1 MDTVSARPINNIR
14 IFDNIR
20 ILGYLVTGLNPN
32 AAVKLPRKGESNE
45 IKSRINKAN
54 VGTVPECLIEHVI
67 TETIRSESHYNSI
80 GIIDINSMKILAC
93 I

>member
-1 MDTVSARPINNIR
+1 M
-14 IFDNIR
+14 
-20 ILGYLVTGLNPN
+20 VTELNHN
-32 AAVKLPRKGESNE
+32 VAVNLPRIGESNK
-45 IKSRINKAN
+45 IKSRKLKAI
-54 VGTVPECLIEHVI
+54 GPVPECLIEHVI

>member
-1 MDTVSARPINNIR
+1 M
-14 IFDNIR
+14 
-20 ILGYLVTGLNPN
+20 VTELNHN
-32 AAVKLPRKGESNE
+32 VAVNLPRIGESNK
-45 IKSRINKAN
+45 IKSRKKKAI
-54 VGTVPECLIEHVI
+54 GPVPECLIEHVI

>member
-1 MDTVSARPINNIR
+1 M
-14 IFDNIR
+14 
-20 ILGYLVTGLNPN
+20 VTELNHN
-32 AAVKLPRKGESNE
+32 VAVNLPRIGESNKT
-45 IKSRINKAN
+45 KSRKYKAI
-54 VGTVPECLIEHVI
+54 GPVPECLIEHVI

>member
-1 MDTVSARPINNIR
+1 M
-14 IFDNIR
+14 
-20 ILGYLVTGLNPN
+20 VTELNHN
-32 AAVKLPRKGESNE
+32 VAVNLPRIGESNE
-45 IKSRINKAN
+45 IKSRKNKAI
-54 VGTVPECLIEHVI
+54 GPVPECLIKHVI

>member
-1 MDTVSARPINNIR
+1 MGEGDGHRTEHNV
-14 IFDNIR
+14 
-20 ILGYLVTGLNPN
+20 
-32 AAVKLPRKGESNE
+32 AVNLPRIGESNK
-45 IKSRINKAN
+45 IKSSKNKAI
-54 VGTVPECLIEHVI
+54 GPVPECLIEHVI

>member
-1 MDTVSARPINNIR
+1 M
-14 IFDNIR
+14 
-20 ILGYLVTGLNPN
+20 VTELNHN
-32 AAVKLPRKGESNE
+32 VAVNLPRIGESNK
-45 IKSRINKAN
+45 IKSRKNKAT
-54 VGTVPECLIEHVI
+54 GPVPECLIEHVI

>member
-1 MDTVSARPINNIR
+1 M
-14 IFDNIR
+14 
-20 ILGYLVTGLNPN
+20 VTGLNPN